1 MSIQLSISLLAS
13 NRRESVARCLD
24 SLKPLLMRIPSE
36 LIVVL
41 TEKNQEIY
49 EIASLYTDQIIPFV
63 WCNDFSAARNAGLK
77 IAKGE
82 WFLYIDDDEWFE
94 DPAEIC
100 DFFNSEENRHFNS
113 ASYIVRN
120 YQKWDGVQYID
131 VHVCRMIR
139 MNPEIHFQSP
149 IHENL
154 TPIKGPRKYF
164 NTYVHHYGYV
174 ENTSRANFT
183 KTSRNIP
190 LLISEISKQPSNIKN
205 YLQIVQEFIAEKKW
219 RQAEEYCRNGL
230 SFCSKHTP
238 EAYRNWLGVH
248 LTDILYEKGDL
259 AEAKREILNILRTER
274 LCELVQL
281 ILYSDLVIISSKR
294 KEKPKDILRYGLEF
308 EQLLAYMDENP
319 ELWGKQRYGD
329 LNEQL
334 IRDPG
339 RLLSIRLSC
348 AEAAMERLDYEK
360 TKYFL
365 EFLPWE
371 EECQMQHC
379 YPVLDR
385 WKKNYKSIFEEIL
398 KVSYGKSPYFILQ
411 KALDVTGLDEKKE
424 LLLQCAMKTQTIYLQ
439 VQIIKEAIRTEI
451 RLSFMAEIMDLEK
464 WKQCTIELIKD
475 LPAKYIDKASR
486 LSKILENDFPLHG
499 RWLTK
504 LQLEKKLTVGCYMPS
519 ELPDVFTKYC
529 NAVVCFYKEIFQ
541 EHMLDNS
548 MGNCLPH
555 EYQYAVSVLKAIE
568 NVERNELVKAIGML
582 CTAIRYRS
590 FLMGA
595 TNELIRFIK
604 KGMNNPGQ
612 NVGEEFLTLAA
623 QLKSALYTLL
633 EQGMYTEAM
642 SILTQLMA
650 LLPEDLELLRI
661 RQRLI
666 RSME

>member
-1 MSIQLSISLLAS
+1 M
-13 NRRESVARCLD
+13 
-24 SLKPLLMRIPSE
+24 
-36 LIVVL
+36 
-41 TEKNQEIY
+41 
-49 EIASLYTDQIIPFV
+49 
-63 WCNDFSAARNAGLK
+63 
-77 IAKGE
+77 
-82 WFLYIDDDEWFE
+82 
-94 DPAEIC
+94 
-100 DFFNSEENRHFNS
+100 
-113 ASYIVRN
+113 
-120 YQKWDGVQYID
+120 
-131 VHVCRMIR
+131 
-139 MNPEIHFQSP
+139 
-149 IHENL
+149 
-154 TPIKGPRKYF
+154 
-164 NTYVHHYGYV
+164 
-174 ENTSRANFT
+174 
-183 KTSRNIP
+183 
-190 LLISEISKQPSNIKN
+190 
-205 YLQIVQEFIAEKKW
+205 
-219 RQAEEYCRNGL
+219 
-230 SFCSKHTP
+230 
-238 EAYRNWLGVH
+238 
-248 LTDILYEKGDL
+248 
-259 AEAKREILNILRTER
+259 
-274 LCELVQL
+274 
-281 ILYSDLVIISSKR
+281 
-294 KEKPKDILRYGLEF
+294 
-308 EQLLAYMDENP
+308 
-319 ELWGKQRYGD
+319 
-329 LNEQL
+329 
-334 IRDPG
+334 
-339 RLLSIRLSC
+339 
-348 AEAAMERLDYEK
+348 
-360 TKYFL
+360 
-365 EFLPWE
+365 
-371 EECQMQHC
+371 
-379 YPVLDR
+379 
-385 WKKNYKSIFEEIL
+385 
-398 KVSYGKSPYFILQ
+398 
-411 KALDVTGLDEKKE
+411 
-424 LLLQCAMKTQTIYLQ
+424 QCAMKTQTIYLQ

-504 LQLEKKLTVGCYMPS
+504 LQLEKKLTLGCYMPS

-582 CTAIRYRS
+582 CTAIRYRP

-642 SILTQLMA
+642 SILTQLTA